1 MTQTSLII
9 TPPNI
14 ELPEAL
20 QHREAIL
27 DAFDNFFKGKLRN
40 LNTRRAYK
48 HSSEAFLKFAV
59 AQYGINRLGDIRP
72 PHISGWL
79 DAMTATG
86 LSAPTVKQ
94 RLAALVTLFDSL
106 VAQQIIPR
114 NPALLVDGPSH
125 VIQEGSTP
133 VLSGEEMLQ
142 LLDAIDPATL
152 IGKRDRAMIGT
163 MAYSFARISAVTNL
177 KVEDVFHQQRRLWLR
192 LTDKGG
198 KRKDIPCHHQ
208 LELYLA
214 EWLDVAGHRDAT
226 DAPLF
231 QTFASK
237 GVRKPQSSEDVKS
250 EASEEDAEKQKPKT
264 VRPLSGKP
272 MSQAMTWEML
282 QRRSKR
288 AGLTTHICNHTFRA
302 TGITAYL
309 SNGGGIE
316 RAAIIAGHASINTT
330 KLYDRRSRDVT
341 LDEIEKI
348 RFA

>member
-1 MTQTSLII
+1 MIATSLII
-9 TPPNI
+9 TPQI
-14 ELPEAL
+14 VELPEAL
-20 QHREAIL
+20 QDRDTIL

-40 LNTRRAYK
+40 PNTRRAYE
-48 HSSEAFLKFAV
+48 HSAEAFLKFAV
-59 AQYGINRLGDIRP
+59 SRYGITRLDGIRP

-79 DAMTATG
+79 DAMTADG

-106 VAQQIIPR
+106 VAQQILHR
-114 NPALLVDGPSH
+114 NPALLVEGPSH
-125 VIQEGSTP
+125 VIHKGSTP

-142 LLDAIDPATL
+142 LLDAIEAATL

-163 MAYSFARISAVTNL
+163 MAYSFARISAVTAL
-177 KVEDVFHQQRRLWLR
+177 KVGHVFHQKRRLWLR

-198 KRKDIPCHHQ
+198 KRKDIPCHHH
-208 LELYLA
+208 LETYLA
-214 EWLDVAGHRDAT
+214 DWLDAAGHSEKP

-231 QTFASK
+231 QTFASN
-237 GVRKPQSSEDVKS
+237 GARKPHFGN
-250 EASEEDAEKQKPKT
+250 DAEAETCQGGEGKKPKRI
-264 VRPLSGKP
+264 RPLSGNP
-272 MSQAMTWEML
+272 MTQAMTWEML
-282 QRRSKR
+282 QRRSKQ

-309 SNGGGIE
+309 TNGGAIE

-330 KLYDRRSRDVT
+330 KLFDRRPDDVT
-341 LDEIEKI
+341 LEEIEKI

>member
-1 MTQTSLII
+1 MNQTSLVI

-27 DAFDNFFKGKLRN
+27 DAFENFFQGKLRN

-59 AQYGINRLGDIRP
+59 THHGINRLGDIRP
-72 PHISGWL
+72 PHISDWL

-94 RLAALVTLFDSL
+94 RLAAVVTMFESL

-125 VIQEGSTP
+125 VIHEGSTP

-142 LLDAIDPATL
+142 LLDAIEPATL

-163 MAYSFARISAVTNL
+163 MAYSFARISAVTTL

-198 KRKDIPCHHQ
+198 KRKHIPCHHQ
-208 LELYLA
+208 LELYIA
-214 EWLDVAGHRDAT
+214 EWFDAAGHRGKT

-237 GVRKPQSSEDVKS
+237 GVRKQQPSEDAES
-250 EASEEDAEKQKPKT
+250 EASEEDEGKKPKT

-341 LDEIEKI
+341 LVEIDKI